1 MTVEYS
7 GEVASLAI
15 APLTIAVLKGLLN
28 PIMEAPVNYVNA
40 PIVAKERGIEVKE
53 VKSSDAGDFT
63 SLIRV
68 RVEAGKKSYQVA
80 GTLYRK
86 KDPRVVEIDQFN
98 VEVVPEG
105 HMLLILNIDRPGV
118 IGMVGKVLG
127 DNQINIVR
135 MQCALEKRAGTRC
148 SSLDPMR
155 SSRTRCLRRSNP
167 AKTFSQS
174 KSRLCPNS
182 RAPSIRSAMVSAPP
196 KPRLSSGQVPSFR
209 ERSLVPV
216 GMATILPHAAKQV
229 RRLEEQLLA
238 QVNRWGYDE
247 IILPT
252 FEYLDVL
259 APGLEPELIEH
270 CYQFVDRT
278 TGRTLLL
285 RPDATA
291 QIARTVAMG
300 LTGATL
306 PLRLSYRTSVFRYEQ
321 EHAGRGREIFQVGA
335 ELIGLDDVTSDSE
348 VIGLMIECLRTIGLQ
363 SFKVSLGHVG
373 FIKGLLMR
381 SGLSAHGQKLAE
393 QATARKDLPRL
404 EAILASEHISKMAAR
419 AIREAPE
426 LYGQEEVLARGR
438 VLAAGDPA
446 LAAPLERLA
455 QVYQLLCAAGHRE
468 SLLLDLGE
476 FRGFDYYDGVVFDV
490 FAEGM
495 GAELGGGGRYDH
507 LIGRFGRPLP
517 STGFGLDVDRLFRT
531 VEFPEEGSVSARV
544 DYLVAA
550 PRRATRLLTAVA
562 AQLRRTRSRVVQQ
575 TMKGS
580 DAALLSA
587 AVTAGLAQQ
596 AAAVVVVGAPGM
608 DHDDVLV
615 VESLAAHGHG
625 RRTGNL
631 SRLSKKMGLADLVAA
646 ARRSR
651 RQVKERS

>member
-1 MTVEYS
+1 
-7 GEVASLAI
+7 
-15 APLTIAVLKGLLN
+15 
-28 PIMEAPVNYVNA
+28 
-40 PIVAKERGIEVKE
+40 
-53 VKSSDAGDFT
+53 
-63 SLIRV
+63 
-68 RVEAGKKSYQVA
+68 
-80 GTLYRK
+80 
-86 KDPRVVEIDQFN
+86 
-98 VEVVPEG
+98 
-105 HMLLILNIDRPGV
+105 
-118 IGMVGKVLG
+118 
-127 DNQINIVR
+127 
-135 MQCALEKRAGTRC
+135 
-148 SSLDPMR
+148 
-155 SSRTRCLRRSNP
+155 
-167 AKTFSQS
+167 
-174 KSRLCPNS
+174 
-182 RAPSIRSAMVSAPP
+182 MVSAPP
-196 KPRLSSGQVPSFR
+196 KPRLSSGHTPSSR

-270 CYQFVDRT
+270 CYQFIDRT

-335 ELIGLDDVTSDSE
+335 ELIGLDDVMSDSE

-363 SFKVSLGHVG
+363 SFTVSLGHVG
-373 FIKGLLMR
+373 FVKGLLLR
-381 SGLSAHGQKLAE
+381 SGLSAQGQKSAE
-393 QATARKDLPRL
+393 QAVARKDLPRL
-404 EAILASEHISKMAAR
+404 EEILAGERISKTAAR
-419 AIREAPE
+419 AVREAPE

-446 LAAPLERLA
+446 LAASLERLA
-455 QVYQLLCAAGHRE
+455 QVYQQLCAAGHRD

-490 FAEGM
+490 FAEGV

-507 LIGRFGRPLP
+507 LIGRFGNPLP

-531 VEFPEEGSVSARV
+531 VEFSEEGSISPRV
-544 DYLVAA
+544 DYLVAGS
-550 PRRATRLLTAVA
+550 RRVTRRLTAVA
-562 AQLRRTRSRVVQQ
+562 AQLRRTRSRVAQQ
-575 TMKGS
+575 TMKGGDS
-580 DAALLSA
+580 ALVSN
-587 AVTAGLAQQ
+587 AVTAGVAQQ
-596 AAAVVVVGAPGM
+596 AAAVVVVDAPGM
-608 DHDDVLV
+608 DRDEVLV
-615 VESLAAHGHG
+615 IELIAAHRQG
-625 RRTGNL
+625 RRTVNMD
-631 SRLSKKMGLADLVAA
+631 RHSKKMGLADLVAA
-646 ARRSR
+646 ACRLR